1 MTDLSG
7 HSDDLLREV
16 TAHYESSD
24 EAERL
29 LRTSGQ
35 LERARTQEILTRY
48 LPPPPA
54 VILDVGG
61 GAGIYALWLAVLGYT
76 VHLIDPTPKHVA
88 QARAASQAQ
97 PAHPLASAEI
107 GDARVLQWADASVD
121 VVLLLGPL
129 YHLPE
134 REGRV
139 QAWREACRVVRNGG
153 LIVAAAISRFA
164 SVLDGLFSGFL
175 DDPVFGRI
183 AQEDV
188 RSGQHRNPTQHPG
201 YFTTAYFHHPEEL
214 EREIVDAGLQHVVT
228 LPVEGIGC
236 MLQNFEEH
244 WQDAGRR
251 ERLLEVLRWLEG
263 EPALRGATGHLLAVA
278 RKKM

>member
-1 MTDLSG
+1 MVDLPERSN
-7 HSDDLLREV
+7 DPLPEV
-16 TAHYESSD
+16 ASYYECSD

-29 LRTSGQ
+29 LRISGQ
-35 LERARTQEILTRY
+35 LERVRTQEILTRY

-61 GAGIYALWLAVLGYT
+61 GAGIYALWLAEKGYE
-76 VHLIDPTPKHVA
+76 VHLIDPAPKHID
-88 QARAASQAQ
+88 QARAASAAQ

-107 GDARVLQWADASVD
+107 GDARALQWPDASVD

-134 REGRV
+134 REERV
-139 QAWREACRVVRNGG
+139 QAWQEARRVVREGG
-153 LIVAAAISRFA
+153 FVVAAAISRFA
-164 SVLDGLFSGFL
+164 STMDGLFSGFL
-175 DDPVFGRI
+175 DDPAFVRI
-183 AQEDV
+183 AQEDL

-201 YFTTAYFHHPEEL
+201 YFTTAYFHHPDEL
-214 EREIVDAGLQHVVT
+214 KCEIAYAGLHHEAT

-236 MLQNFEEH
+236 MLQNFEDH
-244 WQDAGRR
+244 WQDPGRR

-263 EPALRGATGHLLAVA
+263 EPSLRGATGHLLAIA
-278 RKKM
+278 RKV

>member
-1 MTDLSG
+1 MMADLPERSN
-7 HSDDLLREV
+7 DPLREV
-16 TAHYESSD
+16 TAHYEVSD

-29 LRTSGQ
+29 LRISGQ
-35 LERARTQEILTRY
+35 LEAARTREILQRY

-61 GAGIYALWLAVLGYT
+61 GAGIYALWLAELGYT

-88 QARAASQAQ
+88 QARAASEAQ

-107 GDARVLQWADASVD
+107 GDARALQWPDASVD

-134 REGRV
+134 REERV
-139 QAWREACRVVRNGG
+139 QAWREARRVVRDGG

-175 DDPVFGRI
+175 DDPTFVQI
-183 AQEDV
+183 AEEDV

-214 EREIVDAGLQHVVT
+214 KCEIAYAGLQHVAT
-228 LPVEGIGC
+228 LPVEGVGC
-236 MLQNFEEH
+236 MLQNFEDH

-251 ERLLEVLRWLEG
+251 ERLLEVLRWLED
-263 EPALRGATGHLLAVA
+263 EPSMRGATGHLLAVA
-278 RKKM
+278 RKS

>member
-7 HSDDLLREV
+7 RSVDPLPEV
-16 TAHYESSD
+16 TAHYEVAD
-24 EAERL
+24 EAGRL
-29 LRTSGQ
+29 LQMTGQ
-35 LERARTQEILTRY
+35 LEAARTREILTRY
-48 LPPPPA
+48 LPAPPA

-61 GAGIYALWLAVLGYT
+61 GAGIYALWLAELGYT
-76 VHLIDPTPKHVA
+76 VHLIDPAPKHVE
-88 QARAASQAQ
+88 QARAASEAQ
-97 PAHPLASAEI
+97 PAHPLASAEL
-107 GDARVLQWADASVD
+107 GDARALHWPDASAD

-134 REGRV
+134 REERV
-139 QAWREACRVVRNGG
+139 QAWCEARRVVREGG

-164 SVLDGLFSGFL
+164 STLDGLFSGFL
-175 DDPVFGRI
+175 DDPVFVRI
-183 AQEDV
+183 AEEDV

-214 EREIVDAGLQHVVT
+214 KCEIAYAGLQHVAT

-236 MLQNFEEH
+236 MLQNFDEH

-251 ERLLEVLRWLEG
+251 ERLLEALRWLET
-263 EPALRGATGHLLAVA
+263 EPSLRGATGHLLAVA
-278 RKKM
+278 RKG